1 MAAKADHVLGV
12 VQADD
17 LLPAARNLPE
27 ITMLYVDPPAWGS
40 GVASLLLRSGLEWI
54 DQQGHRE
61 ARLRVVE
68 VHHRARRFYER
79 EGLGRRPSPP
89 ACSERLLQPRLLL
102 QDARW
107 LRTVRSPARG
117 GARTAP
123 PLPIEGSGCS
133 PHATERRRLGQLRR
147 RAICSTPPQWRR
159 SRPSSRST
167 RRVRISP

>member
-1 MAAKADHVLGV
+1 VTPD
-12 VQADD
+12 
-17 LLPAARNLPE
+17 

-40 GVASLLLRSGLEWI
+40 GVASRLLRSGLKWI

-89 ACSERLLQPRLLL
+89 ARSERLLQAHLLL

-107 LRTVRSPARG
+107 PRTVGTVAAVLSALRG
-117 GARTAP
+117 VCWRTLA
-123 PLPIEGSGCS
+123 ES
-133 PHATERRRLGQLRR
+133 H
-147 RAICSTPPQWRR
+147 
-159 SRPSSRST
+159 
-167 RRVRISP
+167 VRGTQVRG